1 MSKTSIPWTERTWN
15 PVTGCT
21 KYSAGC
27 AHCYAEVMAKRLQ
40 GMGQKRYANAFELT
54 LHPEA
59 LNEPKKIKE
68 PSMFFVCSMA
78 DLFHDDVPFEFVDSV
93 MTTINLTERHTYQL
107 LTKRVENMRRYFSDK
122 DVPKNCWVGTTVE
135 CFETKH
141 RIRTL
146 AKITTAPVRFL
157 SCEPLLSDLG
167 TLDLS
172 GIDWV
177 IVGGESGN
185 QARPMKKEW
194 VLNIKRQCEEQ
205 GVPFFFKQW
214 GTYGEDGVKRDK
226 KANGCQLDGKVCQE
240 WPTTIVSEL
249 QNCND
254 DFKMLGRLFGGKEEQ

>member
-1 MSKTSIPWTERTWN
+1 MNKTKIAWTERTWN

-21 KYSAGC
+21 KYSEGC

-40 GMGQKRYANAFELT
+40 GMGQKRYANGFELT

-59 LNEPKKIKE
+59 LDEPKKVKE

-78 DLFHDDVPFEFVDSV
+78 DLFHKDVSSTFIDFV
-93 MTTINLTERHTYQL
+93 MQTIIETPRHTYQL
-107 LTKRVENMRRYFSDK
+107 LTKRAELMHNFFAEWWGFERMPR
-122 DVPKNCWVGTTVE
+122 NCWIGTTVE
-135 CFETKH
+135 NEAAKR
-141 RIRTL
+141 RIPWL
-146 AKITTAPVRFL
+146 AEIKTAPVRFL

-167 TLDLS
+167 ELDLFN
-172 GIDWV
+172 IDWV

-214 GTYGEDGVKRDK
+214 GTYGEDGVKRSK
-226 KANGCQLDGKVCQE
+226 EANGCTIDGVTYQAYPKGWQ
-240 WPTTIVSEL
+240 
-249 QNCND
+249 
-254 DFKMLGRLFGGKEEQ
+254 KGGEQ

>member
-1 MSKTSIPWTERTWN
+1 MNKTKIPWTERTWN

-27 AHCYAEVMAKRLQ
+27 AHCYAETMAKRLQ
-40 GMGQKRYANAFELT
+40 GMGQKRYENGFTLT

-59 LNEPKKIKE
+59 LNEPKKVKE

-78 DLFHDDVPFEFVDSV
+78 DLFHEDVPDEFIDKVIQVIRDCPQ
-93 MTTINLTERHTYQL
+93 HTFQL
-107 LTKRVENMRRYFSDK
+107 LTKRTERMYRYFVTRY
-122 DVPKNCWVGTTVE
+122 VPRNAWIGTTVE
-135 CFETKH
+135 NANAVTRISKLSQIEGFENP
-141 RIRTL
+141 L
-146 AKITTAPVRFL
+146 RFL

-167 TLDLS
+167 TLDLA

-214 GTYGEDGVKRDK
+214 GTWGEDGIKRNK
-226 KANGCQLDGKVCQE
+226 KANGCLLDGKVCQE
-240 WPTTIVSEL
+240 WPKGWI
-249 QNCND
+249 NH
-254 DFKMLGRLFGGKEEQ
+254 

>member
-1 MSKTSIPWTERTWN
+1 MNKTKIAWTERTWN

-40 GMGQKRYANAFELT
+40 GMGQKRYANGFELT

-59 LNEPKKIKE
+59 LNEPKKVKE

-78 DLFHDDVPFEFVDSV
+78 DLFHNKVPVAFIDSV
-93 MTTINLTERHTYQL
+93 LTTINLTDRHTYQL
-107 LTKRVENMRRYFSDK
+107 LTKRTENMHYYFTNEQEC
-122 DVPKNCWVGTTVE
+122 PQNCWLGTTVE
-135 CFETKH
+135 NEAAKK
-141 RIRTL
+141 RIPWL
-146 AKITTAPVRFL
+146 AEIKTAPVRFL

-167 TLDLS
+167 ELDLFN
-172 GIDWV
+172 IDWV

-214 GTYGEDGVKRDK
+214 GTYGEDGVKRSK
-226 KANGCQLDGKVCQE
+226 EANGCTIDGVTYQAYPKGWQ
-240 WPTTIVSEL
+240 
-249 QNCND
+249 
-254 DFKMLGRLFGGKEEQ
+254 KGGEQ

>member
-1 MSKTSIPWTERTWN
+1 MSKTSIAWTNRTWN

-27 AHCYAEVMAKRLQ
+27 QHCYAEVMAKRLQ

-59 LNEPKKIKE
+59 LNEPMKVKD

-78 DLFHDDVPFEFVDSV
+78 DLFHKDVPDEFIDKVIQVIKDCPQ
-93 MTTINLTERHTYQL
+93 HTFQL
-107 LTKRVENMRRYFSDK
+107 LTKRTERMYQYFVTRY
-122 DVPKNCWVGTTVE
+122 VPRNAWIGTTIENANAVTRISQLSQIE
-135 CFETKH
+135 GFENPK
-141 RIRTL
+141 
-146 AKITTAPVRFL
+146 RFL

-167 TLDLS
+167 ELDLY

-205 GVPFFFKQW
+205 GIPFFFKQW
-214 GTYGEDGVKRDK
+214 GTYGEDGIKRDK
-226 KANGCQLDGKVCQE
+226 KANGCLLDGKVCQE
-240 WPTTIVSEL
+240 WPASIESVERR
-249 QNCND
+249 Q
-254 DFKMLGRLFGGKEEQ
+254 Q

>member
-1 MSKTSIPWTERTWN
+1 MNKTSIAWTERTWN

-27 AHCYAEVMAKRLQ
+27 SHCYAEVMAKRLQ
-40 GMGQKRYANAFELT
+40 GMGQKRYANGFQLT

-59 LNEPKKIKE
+59 LREPMKVKE

-93 MTTINLTERHTYQL
+93 TTTITLTPRHTYQL
-107 LTKRVENMRRYFSDK
+107 LTKRIANMHDYFTHGREVS
-122 DVPKNCWVGTTVE
+122 PNCWIGTTVE
-135 CFETKH
+135 NADAKR
-141 RIRTL
+141 RIPWL
-146 AKITTAPVRFL
+146 AEIKTAPVRFL
-157 SCEPLLSDLG
+157 SCEPLLGDLG
-167 TLDLS
+167 ELDLFN
-172 GIDWV
+172 IDWV

-226 KANGCQLDGKVCQE
+226 KANGCLLDGQVYQA
-240 WPTTIVSEL
+240 WPKCWEKQIQTSK
-249 QNCND
+249 QS
-254 DFKMLGRLFGGKEEQ
+254 

>member
-1 MSKTSIPWTERTWN
+1 MNKTKIAWTECTWN

-40 GMGQKRYANAFELT
+40 GMGQKRYANGFELT
-54 LHPEA
+54 LHPEV
-59 LNEPKKIKE
+59 LNEPRKVKM

-78 DLFHDDVPFEFVDSV
+78 DLFHKDVPSSFIDSV
-93 MTTINLTERHTYQL
+93 MQTIIETPRHTYQL
-107 LTKRVENMRRYFSDK
+107 LTKRTELMHNYFAVHMKGRRYWWGFEQI
-122 DVPKNCWVGTTVE
+122 PRNCWVGTTVE
-135 CFETKH
+135 NATVKD
-141 RIRTL
+141 RISWL
-146 AKITTAPVRFL
+146 AKIKNAPVRFL

-185 QARPMKKEW
+185 LARPMKKEW

-214 GTYGEDGVKRDK
+214 GTYGEDGVKRSK
-226 KANGCQLDGKVCQE
+226 KDNGCTIDGITYQAYPKGWQ
-240 WPTTIVSEL
+240 
-249 QNCND
+249 
-254 DFKMLGRLFGGKEEQ
+254 KGGEE

>member
-1 MSKTSIPWTERTWN
+1 MNKTKSAWTERTWN

-40 GMGQKRYANAFELT
+40 GMGQKRYANGFELT

-59 LNEPKKIKE
+59 LNEPKKVKE

-78 DLFHDDVPFEFVDSV
+78 DLFHKDVSGTFIDLV
-93 MTTINLTERHTYQL
+93 MLTITETPRHTYQL
-107 LTKRVENMRRYFSDK
+107 LTKRAELMHNFFAEWWGFERMPR
-122 DVPKNCWVGTTVE
+122 NCWLGTTVE
-135 CFETKH
+135 NEAAKK
-141 RIRTL
+141 RIPWL
-146 AKITTAPVRFL
+146 AEIKTAPVRFL

-167 TLDLS
+167 ELDLFN
-172 GIDWV
+172 IDWV

-194 VLNIKRQCEEQ
+194 VLNIKRQCDEQ

-214 GTYGEDGVKRDK
+214 GTYGEDGVKRSK
-226 KANGCQLDGKVCQE
+226 EANGCTIDGVTYQAYPKGWQ
-240 WPTTIVSEL
+240 
-249 QNCND
+249 
-254 DFKMLGRLFGGKEEQ
+254 KGGEQ